1 MVVFLRE
8 KYVIAT
14 AKRFVQRLHLIST
27 FLYGSPAKALNPD
40 HVNIR
45 VVLAAYMIAVQPTR
59 VFESMGPLE
68 KSLFESAVGLT
79 TSLEHLATDV
89 ARTGAF
95 CLVGADMAESFP
107 KAIFEFLRRFKAWKV
122 PDEAK
127 LTCRIKHALIALY
140 QAEKQLPPN
149 EPEDSKLRIE
159 FRVQTERL
167 RGKLQQIAGVA
178 ALAEF
183 DQNCKSGVLKSP
195 IDGDTGCGPC
205 AYAALP
211 GRMTNEQLAHE
222 LLMDPTFQLNDTGD
236 VSSANPFF
244 HRIRQS
250 FHQVCTIHFL
260 NGNNNTTVSYW
271 WFPTRRSGTVW
282 LTTSNSKSPV
292 TCV

>member
-1 MVVFLRE
+1 L
-8 KYVIAT
+8 T
-14 AKRFVQRLHLIST
+14 CT

-178 ALAEF
+178 ALTEF

-195 IDGDTGCGPC
+195 IGESCGPC

-211 GRMTNEQLAHE
+211 GRMSNEQLAHE
-222 LLMDPTFQLNDTGD
+222 LLMDPMFQLSDTGD
-236 VSSANPFF
+236 VASANPFY

-250 FHQVCTIHFL
+250 FHQVCTFHFL
-260 NGNNNTTVSYW
+260 NGNTVSYW

>member
-1 MVVFLRE
+1 L
-8 KYVIAT
+8 T
-14 AKRFVQRLHLIST
+14 CT
-27 FLYGSPAKALNPD
+27 FLYGSPAKALNPE

-45 VVLAAYMIAVQPTR
+45 VVLAAYMIAVQPTQ
-59 VFESMGPLE
+59 VFESMGVLE
-68 KSLFESAVGLT
+68 KSLFESAVVLT

-140 QAEKQLPPN
+140 QAEQQLPPD

-167 RGKLQQIAGVA
+167 RSKLQQIAGVG

-195 IDGDTGCGPC
+195 IGESCGPC

-211 GRMTNEQLAHE
+211 GRMSNEQLAHE
-222 LLMDPTFQLNDTGD
+222 LLMDPMFQLSDTGD
-236 VSSANPFF
+236 VASANPFY

-250 FHQVCTIHFL
+250 FHQVCTFHFL
-260 NGNNNTTVSYW
+260 NGNTVSYW